1 MTTTDSAPRTAAG
14 AMERL
19 AARGGPHDI
28 ALFLAAE
35 GCTGRTGD
43 GDACPVSRYLSRF
56 ADGVVTV
63 DGMAWMDPD
72 GREHVSPEKVWEF
85 VMLFDDGEF
94 PELVENAV
102 PVEGLL

>member
-1 MTTTDSAPRTAAG
+1 MTTTDTPALREPAAR
-14 AMERL
+14 AMEEL

-35 GCTGRTGD
+35 GCTGRQGD

-63 DGMAWMDPD
+63 DGVAWMDPN
-72 GREHVSPEKVWEF
+72 GTEFASPETVWEF

-94 PELVENAV
+94 PELI
-102 PVEGLL
+102 EGLS